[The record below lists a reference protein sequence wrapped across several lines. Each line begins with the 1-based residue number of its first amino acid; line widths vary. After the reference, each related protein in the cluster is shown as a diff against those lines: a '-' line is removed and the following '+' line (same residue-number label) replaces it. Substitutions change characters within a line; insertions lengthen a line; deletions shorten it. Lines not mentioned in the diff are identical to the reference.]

1 MPGPGWWRMSV
12 ESPRQPQASP
22 KPGVDAFVTYYE
34 QQSTSPATYERFR
47 QTRDQILR
55 LAPQGSRDRLRVADI
70 GCGAGTSS
78 RIWAEVG
85 CEVRGIDVNEDLISI
100 ARSRSS
106 EFGSRIE
113 YSVGFASRLPW
124 PDASFD
130 VVMLPELLEHVPDWR
145 ETLREAARVLDKGG
159 LLYLSTTNYLC
170 PVQHE
175 FDLPLYS
182 WYPARLKKHCVA
194 LSLSTKPQWVNHAKY
209 PAVNWFSP
217 YSLARE
223 FRQFGLETTDRFE
236 LIAQTSESGRKRR
249 VAQAISSFAPLR
261 FVAHVLTPYTVMV
274 ASRPNKA
281 L

>member
-1 MPGPGWWRMSV
+1 MSV
-12 ESPRQPQASP
+12 ESPRELQASP
-22 KPGVDAFVTYYE
+22 KAGPDAFVTYYE
-34 QQSTSPATYERFR
+34 QQSTSPATYARFR
-47 QTRDQILR
+47 QIRDQILC
-55 LAPQGSRDRLRVADI
+55 LTPQGSRERLRVADI

-78 RIWAEVG
+78 RLWAEIG
-85 CEVRGIDVNEDLISI
+85 CEVCGIDVNEELISI
-100 ARSRSS
+100 ARSRSG

-113 YSVGFASRLPW
+113 YCVGFASRLPW

-182 WYPARLKKHCVA
+182 WYPGRLKKHCVA
-194 LSLSTKPQWVNHAKY
+194 LSLSTRPEWVNHAKY

-223 FRQFGLETTDRFE
+223 LRRMGLVTTDRFGM
-236 LIAQTSESGRKRR
+236 IAGAAQTRGKRW
-249 VAQAISSFAPLR
+249 VAQAISSFGPLR
-261 FVAHVLTPYTVMV
+261 FVAHALTPYTVMI
-274 ASRPNKA
+274 ARRPQG
-281 L
+281 